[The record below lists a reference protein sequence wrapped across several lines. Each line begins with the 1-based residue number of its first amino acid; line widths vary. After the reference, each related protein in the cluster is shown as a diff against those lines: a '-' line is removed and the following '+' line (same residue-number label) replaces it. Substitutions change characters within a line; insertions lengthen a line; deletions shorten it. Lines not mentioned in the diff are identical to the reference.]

1 MTASLQF
8 PDAFYWG
15 AATAAHQV
23 EGNNTTSDWWEWEND
38 PAPKVAPAEAS
49 GDACDHF
56 HRYRDDIGL
65 LADLGLN
72 TYRFSVEWARIEP
85 RAGEFDQAAL
95 QHYGD
100 VVDTCLERGVE
111 PIVTLQHFTLP
122 AWVAHAGSWTNP
134 DMPDYFARYTR
145 RVVERIG
152 DRVRYFATI
161 NEPGNL
167 ITRGYLGTYPSPPFE
182 RDLTAFD
189 VAADGVNTS
198 HRRARDVIKQ
208 IAPGARVGMAHAL
221 QEWHANPGGAQIM
234 RWARELHEDRFLTAC
249 HDDDFIGVQTY
260 TRIHANAPRIAA
272 PLSAALLRS
281 RCLTQSLLL
290 PVLRQ
295 QAAAVSPAEPAV
307 PADGIR
313 RTQMGYPFAPDAV
326 EVAARRVNALFP
338 HKELLITE
346 HGVGT
351 ENDTERIEYIDQG
364 LRAVHGMLG
373 DGLPISGYIHWSLLD
388 NYEWWHGYRPKFGL
402 IAVDRATQQRTPKA
416 SARWYGAVAA
426 QNQLSI

>member
-56 HRYRDDIGL
+56 RRYRDDIGL

-85 RAGEFDQAAL
+85 RAGEFDQTAL

-100 VVDTCLERGVE
+100 VVDSCLERGVE

-122 AWVAHAGSWTNP
+122 AWVTHAGSWTNP
-134 DMPDYFARYTR
+134 DMPGYFARYTR

-161 NEPGNL
+161 NEPGNM
-167 ITRGYLGTYPSPPFE
+167 ITRGYLGTYPSPPFV

-189 VAADGVNTS
+189 AAADGVNTS
-198 HRRARDVIKQ
+198 HRRARDMIKQ

-221 QEWHANPGGAQIM
+221 QEWHANPGGEQIM
-234 RWARELHEDRFLTAC
+234 LWARELHEDRFLTAC

-260 TRIHANAPRIAA
+260 TRVQVNVPRIAA

-281 RCLTQSLLL
+281 RFLTQSVLL

-295 QAAAVSPAEPAV
+295 QAAAVSPAEQAV

-326 EVAARRVNALFP
+326 EVTARRVNALFP

-351 ENDTERIEYIDQG
+351 ENDTERIEYIDHG
-364 LRAVHGMLG
+364 LRAVHRMLSE
-373 DGLPISGYIHWSLLD
+373 GLPISGYIHWSLLD

-402 IAVDRATQQRTPKA
+402 IAVDRTTQRRTPKA

-426 QNQLSI
+426 QNQLST